1 MFQLCAEIYI
11 RQTFVTYTLFWL
23 LLGYFILHLVI
34 PAKAGNYFRRLQSH
48 TLQLY
53 TTLGDNSM
61 NLGRR

>member
-34 PAKAGNYFRRLQSH
+34 PTKAGNYFRRLQSH